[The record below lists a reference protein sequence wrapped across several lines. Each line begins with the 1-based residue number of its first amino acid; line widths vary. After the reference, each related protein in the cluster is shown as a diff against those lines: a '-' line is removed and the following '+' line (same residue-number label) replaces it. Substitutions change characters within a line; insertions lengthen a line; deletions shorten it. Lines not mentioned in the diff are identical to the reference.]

1 MRGEDHFGEDPD
13 SVGCGSPPHAR
24 GRLAKAGVSTS
35 DIRITPACAGK
46 TTAPAFPTCATG
58 DHPRMRGEDAT
69 RDVREE
75 LNPGSPP
82 HARGRRQDG
91 LVHDV
96 LERITPACA
105 GKTSSCR
112 RRRHRP
118 ADHPRMRGEDWLVR
132 WALAESSGSP
142 PHARG
147 RRASEVSLK
156 GLEGITPACAG
167 KTPST
172 GGATRTTTDHPRMRG
187 EDPGL
192 RRGEDLEP
200 GSPPHARGRP

>member
-1 MRGEDHFGEDPD
+1 MRGEDSPRLVFRRRT
-13 SVGCGSPPHAR
+13 SGSPPHAR
-24 GRLAKAGVSTS
+24 GRLRHPRFRHVRRGITPACAGKTPPGTSERSSTRDHPRMRGEDGRMAS
-35 DIRITPACAGK
+35 SMMYLSGSPPHARGRPHHAVEGGIDQRITPACAGK
-46 TTAPAFPTCATG
+46 TGSSAGPWPK
-58 DHPRMRGEDAT
+58 
-69 RDVREE
+69 VR
-75 LNPGSPP
+75 
-82 HARGRRQDG
+82 
-91 LVHDV
+91 
-96 LERITPACA
+96 
-105 GKTSSCR
+105 
-112 RRRHRP
+112 
-118 ADHPRMRGEDWLVR
+118 DHPRMRGEDWLVR